1 MVRVWTTSL
10 FGLTS
15 VTRRARSAHIGRDNP
30 CLIKRCCPFGS
41 SPRHSPG
48 ARGARLGF
56 LAFGTAVVEMSSSDG
71 PEYDDGASAS
81 ADEDAFDADGV
92 SATGGMD
99 PDHPLLARAQAA
111 LKKQLLETKT
121 DLEERIRERAEELD
135 VRANPDPRAR
145 LPRARPS
152 PSPPAR
158 DGTGRD
164 PTLASP
170 TAR

>member
-1 MVRVWTTSL
+1 
-10 FGLTS
+10 
-15 VTRRARSAHIGRDNP
+15 
-30 CLIKRCCPFGS
+30 
-41 SPRHSPG
+41 
-48 ARGARLGF
+48 
-56 LAFGTAVVEMSSSDG
+56 MSSSDG
-71 PEYDDGASAS
+71 PEYDDGASAN

-145 LPRARPS
+145 ARRPAPRLPRARPS

>member
-15 VTRRARSAHIGRDNP
+15 GTRRARSAHIGRDNP
-30 CLIKRCCPFGS
+30 RLLKRCCCPFGS
-41 SPRHSPG
+41 SPRHSLG
-48 ARGARLGF
+48 ARGARLRF
-56 LAFGTAVVEMSSSDG
+56 PTAVVEMSSSDG

-81 ADEDAFDADGV
+81 AEEDAFDADGV

-145 LPRARPS
+145 SPRARPS

-158 DGTGRD
+158 DGTGPD